1 VGTLVHLPSEAVV
14 FAFDPSYES
23 DSNRP
28 TLSLSMKG
36 EGGRLVPPKI
46 SSVVLPAWFANL
58 LPEGHLRRYIAA
70 KAGVKDVREFFLLAQ
85 LGADLAGAVIIRP
98 DTEPPPGLKPG
109 ELSALSPPPDA
120 LRFSLAGVQLKF
132 SAIREAQGG
141 LTIPTSGAGGDWIVK
156 LPSLGLPSM
165 PLHERVV
172 LDLAEANC
180 LSVPDHRLVPMSE
193 VEGLP
198 SDLGDL
204 AGESSLAV
212 RRFDRTPHGR
222 VHIEDFAQILGL
234 RPSDKYE
241 TASSEHIASVLR
253 AETPEEDAL
262 EFIRRLVFGIL
273 IGNADLH
280 LKNWSL
286 IYPDGRAARLAPAYD
301 LVGTVAFSP
310 DHHLGL
316 SLGGE
321 TDMRRVTQDTFETF
335 AVKSRLP
342 KSLVTNLVAESVTR
356 FRKVWAEHPAV
367 GEFPEHHRE
376 RLEAHQATL
385 HLLRD

>member
-132 SAIREAQGG
+132 SAIGEAQGG
-141 LTIPTSGAGGDWIVK
+141 LTIPTSGAGGDWIV
-156 LPSLGLPSM
+156 
-165 PLHERVV
+165 R
-172 LDLAEANC
+172 
-180 LSVPDHRLVPMSE
+180 
-193 VEGLP
+193 
-198 SDLGDL
+198 
-204 AGESSLAV
+204 
-212 RRFDRTPHGR
+212 
-222 VHIEDFAQILGL
+222 
-234 RPSDKYE
+234 
-241 TASSEHIASVLR
+241 
-253 AETPEEDAL
+253 
-262 EFIRRLVFGIL
+262 
-273 IGNADLH
+273 
-280 LKNWSL
+280 
-286 IYPDGRAARLAPAYD
+286 
-301 LVGTVAFSP
+301 
-310 DHHLGL
+310 
-316 SLGGE
+316 
-321 TDMRRVTQDTFETF
+321 
-335 AVKSRLP
+335 
-342 KSLVTNLVAESVTR
+342 
-356 FRKVWAEHPAV
+356 AEHPAV